1 MIYFFNRYNIM
12 LLLIY
17 LGGIS
22 IVPSIFT
29 TLLLINDFFPHS
41 SIVLGVACFIMFLP
55 ILCILTGLT
64 IIGVDII
71 THLSLNIPP
80 KICLKYYHRTW
91 QARRFATQIIT
102 PTKNTQTIS
111 LQSSQNIIK
120 KKVNVSLWSLT
131 IEFHS
136 DYAHLTWRFPNSYE
150 AQQLILELLPS
161 LKNELNYVESH
172 FLFNDIIRKDNSR
185 IFEALGYKRK

>member
-1 MIYFFNRYNIM
+1 M
-12 LLLIY
+12 
-17 LGGIS
+17 
-22 IVPSIFT
+22 
-29 TLLLINDFFPHS
+29 
-41 SIVLGVACFIMFLP
+41 
-55 ILCILTGLT
+55 
-64 IIGVDII
+64 
-71 THLSLNIPP
+71 
-80 KICLKYYHRTW
+80 
-91 QARRFATQIIT
+91 
-102 PTKNTQTIS
+102 
-111 LQSSQNIIK
+111 
-120 KKVNVSLWSLT
+120 SLWSLT